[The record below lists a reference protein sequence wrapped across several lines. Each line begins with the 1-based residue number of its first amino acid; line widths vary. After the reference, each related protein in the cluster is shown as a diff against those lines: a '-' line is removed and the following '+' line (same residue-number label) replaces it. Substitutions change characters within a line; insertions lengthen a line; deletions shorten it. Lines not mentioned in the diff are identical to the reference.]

1 MRSRATTKAISSRSK
16 ASNALPES
24 RKKNI
29 ALTGFMAVGKSVVGR
44 RLAQKLKW
52 RFVDLDRAIEE
63 AEGMKVQEI
72 FERKGEAHFRRLEK
86 QKLKQVLRQERQ
98 VIAAGGGA
106 VVDKENLRLLK
117 EKTLLICLTAAPQT
131 LLQRSGS
138 GKRRPLL
145 EGGDRKRRIEELL
158 GRREK
163 SYAQAHVSI
172 NTDRLSVKDVVERIL
187 RVVQFRA

>member
-1 MRSRATTKAISSRSK
+1 
-16 ASNALPES
+16 
-24 RKKNI
+24 
-29 ALTGFMAVGKSVVGR
+29 MAVGKSVVGR

-63 AEGMKVQEI
+63 AEGMKVHEI

-86 QKLKQVLRQERQ
+86 QKLKQVLRQGRQ

-117 EKTLLICLTAAPQT
+117 EKSLLICLTAAPQT

-138 GKRRPLL
+138 GKGRPLL
-145 EGGDRKRRIEELL
+145 KGKDKRKRVEELL
-158 GRREK
+158 ARRRER
-163 SYAQAHVSI
+163 YAEAHVRI
-172 NTDRLSVKDVVERIL
+172 DTDSLSVDEVVDKIIKAIPERTAPSPL
-187 RVVQFRA
+187 PSPSGRGLS